1 MTSQEY
7 SQRQEAPPKPIA
19 RWLNRVPLWLLAAT
33 LIGLTFLWVIVNDAD
48 YRIIFKAVSKGV
60 TITLYVSVIA
70 YAGALLLGLII
81 GMMRISH
88 RRALQEISSFYVE
101 IIRGLPMLVILY
113 YIAFVGAPFLVQTI
127 NWIGEMLV
135 STGVLAGPGN
145 ALVEL
150 SVRDLNFT
158 VRAMLA
164 LTIGYS
170 AFVSEIFRA
179 GIQSISPGQIEAA
192 RSLGMTYW
200 QAMRYVILP
209 QAVRNVLP
217 PLGNEFIAIVK
228 DSSLVSVLG
237 VQDITQLGKVYSA
250 STFRF
255 FETYNVVGF
264 LYLVMTIGLAL
275 MVRFTEKRMGKSE
288 NRGQPA
294 PT

>member
-1 MTSQEY
+1 
-7 SQRQEAPPKPIA
+7 
-19 RWLNRVPLWLLAAT
+19 
-33 LIGLTFLWVIVNDAD
+33 
-48 YRIIFKAVSKGV
+48 
-60 TITLYVSVIA
+60 VIA
-70 YAGALLLGLII
+70 YAGSLIVGLILGL
-81 GMMRISH
+81 MRISH
-88 RRALQEISSFYVE
+88 RRVLQELSSFYVE

-127 NWIGEMLV
+127 NWIGELLV
-135 STGVLAGPGN
+135 STGVLAGLGN
-145 ALVEL
+145 VLVEL

-158 VRAMLA
+158 VRAILA

-179 GIQSISPGQIEAA
+179 GIQSIPSGQMEAA

-200 QAMRYVILP
+200 QSMRYVILP

-217 PLGNEFIAIVK
+217 PLGNDFIAIVK

-275 MVRFTEKRMGKSE
+275 LVRFTEKRMGKSE
-288 NRGQPA
+288 SKGQPA
-294 PT
+294 PS